1 MAQLEVLGALDR
13 AKTQWY
19 HFTAIII
26 AGMGFFTDAYDLFCI
41 PVVSKLLGRI
51 YYSTPGASKPGSLP
65 ANVNSAVNG
74 VALCGTLAGQL
85 FFGWLGDRLGRKKAY
100 GMTLMMMVFAAF
112 ASGLSFGHTPKSVM
126 TTLCFFRFWLGFG
139 IGGDYP
145 LSATIMSEYA
155 NTRTR
160 GAFIAA
166 VFAMQGTGILCAGAV
181 GAIVSAIYNHV
192 VQAPPYYLNPI
203 GSVPDSADFVWRA
216 ILMFGAVPAAATYYY
231 RMKMP
236 ETARFTA
243 LVEGNAKQAA
253 ADMSTVLQVDLH
265 GEQASSGP
273 RVQYGL
279 FSREF
284 ARRHGTHLIGTTT
297 CWFFLDVAFY
307 SQNLFQKDVY
317 TAVGWIPAAQKMS
330 AVEETFKISRAQSLI
345 ALCST
350 VPGYW
355 VTVALIDRIG
365 RFKIQ
370 LQGFFFMTVFMF
382 AVAIPYN
389 HWLHHNTTGFLV
401 LYAFTF
407 FFANF
412 GPNSTTFIVP
422 AELFPARFRSTC
434 HGISAACGKAGA
446 IVGTFGFLYAAQNK
460 DPALVDKGYKKGIG
474 LRNALFLLAG
484 TNCLGFLFT
493 FLVPETNQISL
504 EDLSG
509 ENEDNAKYD
518 AEQAAIGNSKVGPDG
533 EIPMHKIN

>member
-1 MAQLEVLGALDR
+1 MAQLKVLTALDT

-26 AGMGFFTDAYDLFCI
+26 AGMGFFTDAYDLFSI
-41 PVVSKLLGRI
+41 PVVTGLLGRL
-51 YYSTPGASKPGSLP
+51 YYQKPGATAPGTLP
-65 ANVNSAVNG
+65 VNVNAAVSA

-85 FFGWLGDRLGRKKAY
+85 FFGWLGDKLGRKKVY
-100 GMTLMMMVFAAF
+100 GMTLMLMVIAAI
-112 ASGLSFGHTPKSVM
+112 ACGLSFGHTATSVM

-166 VFAMQGTGILCAGAV
+166 VFAMQGTGILTAGAV
-181 GAIVSAIYNHV
+181 GCIVSAIYNHF
-192 VQAPPYYLNPI
+192 VQAPPFSVNPQA
-203 GSVPDSADFVWRA
+203 SVPASSDFVWRA

-231 RMKMP
+231 RLKMP

-243 LVEGNAKQAA
+243 LVAGNSKQAA
-253 ADMSTVLQVDLH
+253 LDMAKVLQVD
-265 GEQASSGP
+265 EIQVEDAN
-273 RVQYGL
+273 RVEKVRFGL

-284 ARRHGTHLIGTTT
+284 VRRHGVHLLGTTT
-297 CWFFLDVAFY
+297 CWFLLDVAFY
-307 SQNLFQKDVY
+307 SQNLFQKYIYID
-317 TAVGWIPAAQKMS
+317 VGWIPASKSMS
-330 AVEETFKISRAQSLI
+330 AVEEVFRTSRAQALI

-370 LQGFFFMTVFMF
+370 LQGFFFMTVFML
-382 AVAIPYN
+382 ALTIPFN
-389 HWLHHNTTGFLV
+389 HWRVHNHAGFLV
-401 LYAFTF
+401 MYALTF

-422 AELFPARFRSTC
+422 AEVFPARFRSTC
-434 HGISAACGKAGA
+434 HGISAASGKAGA
-446 IVGTFGFLYAAQNK
+446 IVGSFGFLYASQSTHQSELS
-460 DPALVDKGYKKGIG
+460 PGYRKGIG
-474 LRNALFLLAG
+474 LRNALFLMAG
-484 TNCLGFLFT
+484 VNALGFLCT

-504 EDLSG
+504 EDLSR
-509 ENEDNAKYD
+509 ENEDETPRNGA
-518 AEQAAIGNSKVGPDG
+518 AESKQSAADG
-533 EIPMHKIN
+533 HGVIQN

>member
-1 MAQLEVLGALDR
+1 MVQLEVLTALDK

-26 AGMGFFTDAYDLFCI
+26 AGMGFFTDAYDLFSI
-41 PVVSKLLGRI
+41 PVVTNLLGRI
-51 YYSTPGASKPGSLP
+51 YYQVPGSKTPTHLP
-65 ANVNSAVNG
+65 VNVNAAVNG

-85 FFGWLGDRLGRKKAY
+85 FFGWLGDKLGRKKVY
-100 GMTLMMMVFAAF
+100 GMTLMLMVISALAC
-112 ASGLSFGHTPKSVM
+112 GLSLGHTATSVM

-166 VFAMQGTGILCAGAV
+166 VFAMQGTGILVAGAV
-181 GAIVSAIYNHV
+181 GCIVAAIYNHF
-192 VQAPPYYLNPI
+192 VQAPPF
-203 GSVPDSADFVWRA
+203 SVNAAASCPDSADFVWRA
-216 ILMFGAVPAAATYYY
+216 ILMFGAVPALATYYF

-243 LVEGNAKQAA
+243 LVAGNQEQAA
-253 ADMSTVLQVDLH
+253 MDMAKVLQVDEIH
-265 GEQASSGP
+265 STKPVYKTQ
-273 RVQYGL
+273 RIQYKL
-279 FSREF
+279 FSSEF
-284 ARRHGTHLIGTTT
+284 FRRHGTHLLGTTS
-297 CWFFLDVAFY
+297 CWFLLDVAFY
-307 SQNLFQKDVY
+307 SQNLFQRDVY
-317 TAVGWIPAAQKMS
+317 TAVGWIPAAASMS
-330 AVEETFKISRAQSLI
+330 AVEEVFKISRAQSLI

-355 VTVALIDRIG
+355 VTVLLIDRIG

-370 LQGFFFMTVFMF
+370 LQGFFFMTVFML
-382 AVAIPYN
+382 ALTIPYN
-389 HWLHHNTTGFLV
+389 HLKTHNTTGFIV

-434 HGISAACGKAGA
+434 HGISAAAGKAGA
-446 IVGTFGFLYAAQNK
+446 IIGSFGFLYASSSSHQSEVQ
-460 DPALVDKGYKKGIG
+460 PGYTKGIG
-474 LRNALFLLAG
+474 LRNALFLLCG
-484 TNCLGFLFT
+484 TNALGFLCT

-509 ENEDNAKYD
+509 ENEENERNE
-518 AEQAAIGNSKVGPDG
+518 AEDRAAAQAIANGTQTQT
-533 EIPMHKIN
+533 H